1 MSRLL
6 RISTFLCLLFT
17 AHLLHA
23 QQYKLQSPD
32 GKISVQID
40 LKEKITFTV
49 KHENDVIVAPSP
61 ISMKISEGGDFG
73 VNPKV
78 KKATPS
84 RVDQII
90 DAPIYRRSK
99 IRDQFNQLTLT
110 FKGDYAVVF
119 RAYNEGT
126 AYRFQS
132 SRKSD
137 YNVVGEEVS
146 LNFERDHHAYMPY
159 VNKEANA
166 SFEDQFWNSFENT
179 YIQAPLSKFDAK
191 RLAFLPILVDVG
203 NGKKVCITEAD
214 LEDYPGLYMN
224 NPDGSKR
231 LSGVFAAYPKEM
243 EKGGH
248 NMLQEIV
255 RAREPFIAKAKGT
268 RNFPWR
274 VFAIS
279 SEDKQLADN
288 DLVYKLA
295 SPSRLKDISWIKP
308 GKVAWDWWNDWNIYG
323 VNFKSGVNTETYKY
337 YIDFAHEQGIEYV
350 ILDEGWA
357 VNLKVDL
364 MQIVPE
370 IDLKS
375 IIDYA
380 KQKNVGIILW
390 AGYNA
395 FNRDIEG
402 VCRHYAE
409 MGVKGFKVDFMDRDD
424 QEMVRFYYRASEIAA
439 KYNMLLDFH
448 GAYKPTGLNR
458 TYPNVINF
466 EGVHGLE
473 QMKWSP
479 PSVDQVT
486 YDVTIPFIRMLAGP
500 LDYTQGAMRN
510 ATRSNYRPVNSEP
523 MSQGTRCRQLAQYI
537 IFESPLNMLCDN
549 PSAYRQEK
557 ECTAFIASV
566 PTVWD
571 QTNVLQGKVGEYIMT
586 ARQKG
591 DSWYVGGLTNWDA
604 RTADVDLSF
613 LPAGNYSLEVFRDGV
628 NADRIARDF
637 VHEMDALSAD
647 RKLKIQMAPGGGFVV
662 KLTPSK

>member
-78 KKATPS
+78 KKATSS

-159 VNKEANA
+159 VNKETNA